1 MPRFSFSPSLV
12 AALAL
17 LLLLLGSVVS
27 VEASYWSD
35 EVTRVRTYAAQYYM
49 NRIAKSPNVSAL
61 PSGLLVT
68 VLSRGSGDRAPSAD
82 DVCEIHYTIYHRFP
96 GVVDDTRGQPYPV
109 RRSPSQLIPGMA
121 EAMQLMREGDRWFL
135 YVPSKLAYGT
145 EGWKERR
152 VAGLANVRVDLAVFK
167 CDNPRGKTSEEID
180 AYIAPYLKTPM
191 PAKSAPIDYA
201 DL

>member
-1 MPRFSFSPSLV
+1 MPRFAVLPTLV
-12 AALAL
+12 AAVTL
-17 LLLLLGSVVS
+17 LLLLASAVS

-35 EVTRVRTYAAQYYM
+35 EVTRVRTYAAQHYM
-49 NRIAKSPNVSAL
+49 DRTAKSANVSAL

-68 VLSRGSGDRAPSAD
+68 VLARGSGDRAPAAN
-82 DVCEIHYTIYHRFP
+82 DVCDVHYTIHHRFP
-96 GVVDDTRGQPYPV
+96 GIIEDTRDKPYPV
-109 RRSPSQLIPGMA
+109 RRSPSQLLPGMA

-152 VAGLANVRVDLAVFK
+152 VAGLANVRVDLAVYK
-167 CDNPRGKTSEEID
+167 CDNPQGKTSGEID
-180 AYIAPYLKTPM
+180 AYLAPYLKTPM
-191 PAKSAPIDYA
+191 PAKAEPVDYA